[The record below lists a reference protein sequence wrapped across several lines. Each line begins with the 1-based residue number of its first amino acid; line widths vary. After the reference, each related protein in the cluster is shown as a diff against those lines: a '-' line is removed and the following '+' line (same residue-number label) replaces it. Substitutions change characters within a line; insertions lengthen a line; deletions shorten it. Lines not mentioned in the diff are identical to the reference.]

1 MMQTRKVVINMSKSN
16 LEEIEITGE
25 VTGEET
31 EEAPEK
37 AEVE

>member
-1 MMQTRKVVINMSKSN
+1 MCKSN

-25 VTGEET
+25 VTGET

>member
-1 MMQTRKVVINMSKSN
+1 MSKSN

-25 VTGEET
+25 ATGKET